1 MSNLGNK
8 ETMAKNLSHY
18 VQRSGKTQKELSEV
32 VGVATSTFN
41 DWMKARRYPR
51 IDKIEMLARYFGITK
66 ADLIEEKPATLD
78 GFSENKQALIDFARL
93 VPEDKAAMVLR
104 ILKSIVEDET

>member
-8 ETMAKNLSHY
+8 ETMAKNLSYY
-18 VQRSGKTQKELSEV
+18 VQRSGKTQKELSEIV
-32 VGVATSTFN
+32 NVGTSTFN

-66 ADLIEEKPATLD
+66 ADLIEEKPAIVD
-78 GFSENKQALIDFARL
+78 EFSENKQALIDFARL

-104 ILKSIVEDET
+104 VLKSIVEDE